1 MCGLATAEIAAS
13 FVIPEP
19 TMAQRLVRAK
29 RKIRQAGIRLKSPG
43 QPDLPRRLAV
53 VLRVVYLVFTQG
65 HMAQAPDLVRGT
77 LCEQAIRLARA
88 LATLMPE
95 EPEVMGLLALL
106 LLADARRGREPAPR
120 VSSSELA
127 GVTVAPPLPNPPWVR
142 WDHADSGVWPA
153 IGCLDNRDHSAVPAY
168 AADTAERARRRIFGA
183 GLPCVLG
190 HADFEAQ
197 NLTVARPASVGGT

>member
-1 MCGLATAEIAAS
+1 MSSNGIIPVSPSVCARAGPDETIREVTARRTRFPPGPEARIALTLRCVCGLATAEIAAS

-65 HMAQAPDLVRGT
+65 HMAQAGPDLVRGT

-106 LLADARRGREPAPR
+106 LLADARREARTSAAGELVRTGRRDRRAAAAESALGALGPR
-120 VSSSELA
+120 
-127 GVTVAPPLPNPPWVR
+127 
-142 WDHADSGVWPA
+142 
-153 IGCLDNRDHSAVPAY
+153 
-168 AADTAERARRRIFGA
+168 
-183 GLPCVLG
+183 
-190 HADFEAQ
+190 
-197 NLTVARPASVGGT
+197 